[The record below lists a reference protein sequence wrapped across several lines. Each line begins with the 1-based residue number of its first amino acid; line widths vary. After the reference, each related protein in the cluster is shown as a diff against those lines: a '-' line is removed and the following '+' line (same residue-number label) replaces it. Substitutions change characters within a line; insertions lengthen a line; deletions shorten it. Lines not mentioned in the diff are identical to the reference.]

1 MKIVVLGGSGFLG
14 SHLCDL
20 LSSRGHDVNIFDVK
34 KSKYKKKNQKMYIGS
49 ILSRKKLSLAIK
61 GCDFVYHFAALADLD
76 VAKTKPLETAKI
88 NIVGT
93 INALI
98 VSKKYGVKRFIF
110 ASSIYANT
118 EEGGF
123 YGSSKKAA
131 EDYIERFHKTLG
143 LNFNIL
149 RFGSLYGSRSDKSNG
164 LINIISNGLKKKKLI
179 YDGSSK
185 ATRKYIHVE
194 DAVKACIDIIKK
206 KYENKYLIITGQDSV
221 KVKDLMK
228 IVKQYLNISSDKI
241 KFLNVNNEGHY
252 DIRPTPFVP
261 RLGERLKIKKRNF
274 KESLRNLIEE
284 FRKNNNSIN

>member
-76 VAKTKPLETAKI
+76 VAETKPLETAKI

-131 EDYIERFHKTLG
+131 EDYIERFHATFG
-143 LNFNIL
+143 LNYTIL
-149 RFGSLYGSRSDKSNG
+149 RFGSLYGSRSDEFNG
-164 LINIISNGLKKKKLI
+164 LNVIINSGLKNKKLI
-179 YDGSSK
+179 ILKRSK
-185 ATRKYIHVE
+185 NLSKDATPMLPV
-194 DAVKACIDIIKK
+194 IK
-206 KYENKYLIITGQDSV
+206 NA
-221 KVKDLMK
+221 
-228 IVKQYLNISSDKI
+228 
-241 KFLNVNNEGHY
+241 
-252 DIRPTPFVP
+252 
-261 RLGERLKIKKRNF
+261 
-274 KESLRNLIEE
+274 
-284 FRKNNNSIN
+284 INYF